1 MPLPIHALLRDE
13 IVRGPLLLTELE
25 GRKTRNGADFL
36 DLKFKDA
43 TGQVAA
49 KFWQTS
55 ADALAH
61 ISVPSPV
68 WVHARVDEFQGRPQL
83 VIEQIEA
90 YTPTDEEFRALIPTS
105 AWPAHLLWEEIRIHL
120 RHEIQD
126 EALWQ
131 LVEAVLEHPEVVEG
145 VPTSPAATRNHHA
158 YRAGLVEHM
167 LSMLRLAAGVTRH
180 YEQYYP
186 VPIHRGLIAAGIL
199 LHDIGKIWELSGDL
213 DAQYT
218 DEGRLL
224 GHIFMA
230 ARWIEEVA
238 KPLGTPR
245 GIIVEL
251 QHLILSHH
259 GELAYGSPKRPKT
272 LEAMVLHHIDKLDA
286 DMNQWMSQLT
296 EPGWT
301 MYQRNYER
309 PFFRPD
315 QLREDWSPMHTNSP
329 AARGPGHAVDTDAP
343 TPAAMQA
350 QGNTDSSDA
359 PPAKTRDRAPKE
371 APEPSPTLALFDGL
385 DE

>member
-180 YEQYYP
+180 YEQYTP
-186 VPIHRGLIAAGIL
+186 SRSTAA
-199 LHDIGKIWELSGDL
+199 SS
-213 DAQYT
+213 
-218 DEGRLL
+218 
-224 GHIFMA
+224 
-230 ARWIEEVA
+230 
-238 KPLGTPR
+238 PLGFCST
-245 GIIVEL
+245 ISVK
-251 QHLILSHH
+251 S
-259 GELAYGSPKRPKT
+259 GS
-272 LEAMVLHHIDKLDA
+272 
-286 DMNQWMSQLT
+286 
-296 EPGWT
+296 
-301 MYQRNYER
+301 
-309 PFFRPD
+309 
-315 QLREDWSPMHTNSP
+315 SP
-329 AARGPGHAVDTDAP
+329 ATS
-343 TPAAMQA
+343 TPSIRTKGA
-350 QGNTDSSDA
+350 SSA
-359 PPAKTRDRAPKE
+359 TSLWPPAGLRRSRSPSVR
-371 APEPSPTLALFDGL
+371 PEVSSSNCST
-385 DE
+385 